1 MDSKIFQNLKTK
13 QISESTLNLYMK
25 NLIRLNDGLS
35 IKNFNFLNDLDK
47 ILDKIKDKKPNTR
60 RTYIISI
67 VSLLKQEPKMKSLY
81 DKYYAVLIE
90 YNKDLKANTEKSE
103 SQKENWLTQ
112 DGVRDVFDKLEEKVR
127 PNLTKKKL
135 VETEYDNILQWVV
148 LALYVLQ
155 CPRRNLDYSHMV
167 IVKKFTDL
175 LPKDKNYLDISN
187 WTFYFNNYK
196 TQKTYKTQAVEITED
211 MKKVLQGYFK
221 FHPLKAQIGKINSV
235 VPLLV
240 NYKGEQP
247 TAKNSITRILNKIF
261 GRNVGCSLLRN
272 IFLTSKYSGNVADLQ
287 KDVQKMGTSSETAL
301 NNYIKKE

>member
-1 MDSKIFQNLKTK
+1 M
-13 QISESTLNLYMK
+13 M
-25 NLIRLNDGLS
+25 
-35 IKNFNFLNDLDK
+35 
-47 ILDKIKDKKPNTR
+47 
-60 RTYIISI
+60 
-67 VSLLKQEPKMKSLY
+67 
-81 DKYYAVLIE
+81 
-90 YNKDLKANTEKSE
+90 
-103 SQKENWLTQ
+103 
-112 DGVRDVFDKLEEKVR
+112 
-127 PNLTKKKL
+127 
-135 VETEYDNILQWVV
+135 
-148 LALYVLQ
+148 
-155 CPRRNLDYSHMV
+155 

-272 IFLTSKYSGNVADLQ
+272 IFLTSKYSGNVGDLE
-287 KDVQKMGTSSETAL
+287 KDVREMGTSSETAL

>member
-1 MDSKIFQNLKTK
+1 MLLDIQKYNIHLKYKSLMDSKVFQNLRAKG
-13 QISESTLNLYMK
+13 ISESSLNLYIK
-25 NLIRLNDGLS
+25 NLIRLNDGLP
-35 IKNFNFLNDLDK
+35 IKNFNFLKDLDK

-90 YNKDLKANTEKSE
+90 YNQNLKANTEKSE

-112 DGVRDVFDKLEEKVR
+112 DNVRHVFDKLEERIR
-127 PNLTKKKL
+127 PSLTKKKL
-135 VETEYDNILQWVV
+135 VETEYENILQWVA

-155 CPRRNLDYSHMV
+155 CPRRNLDYSHMM

-187 WTFYFNNYK
+187 WNFYFNNYK

-221 FHPLKAQIGKINSV
+221 FHPLKAQIGKTNSV

-240 NYKGEQP
+240 NYKGEQL
-247 TAKNSITRILNKIF
+247 TAKKLHYENP
-261 GRNVGCSLLRN
+261 
-272 IFLTSKYSGNVADLQ
+272 
-287 KDVQKMGTSSETAL
+287 E
-301 NNYIKKE
+301 

>member
-25 NLIRLNDGLS
+25 NLIRLNDGLH
-35 IKNFNFLNDLDK
+35 IKNFNFLKDLDK

-155 CPRRNLDYSHMV
+155 CPRRNLDYSHMM

-272 IFLTSKYSGNVADLQ
+272 IFLTSKYSGNVGDLE
-287 KDVQKMGTSSETAL
+287 KDVREMGTSSETAL